1 MAKLTLRTVKEKTC
15 EDKENKYNKEETVL
29 SPTHKAQTD
38 SVKSPITPSGNFKN
52 LKQQKLN
59 FVECGIKA
67 EASPPTVTETMT
79 PPPTKR
85 RRRSNVET

>member
-1 MAKLTLRTVKEKTC
+1 MAKLTLRTVKQKTC
-15 EDKENKYNKEETVL
+15 EDKENKYHKEETVL
-29 SPTHKAQTD
+29 SPTHKVQKD

-59 FVECGIKA
+59 FVECGKA

-79 PPPTKR
+79 PPPTKK
-85 RRRSNVET
+85 RRRSNAET

>member
-1 MAKLTLRTVKEKTC
+1 MAKLTLRTVKQKTC
-15 EDKENKYNKEETVL
+15 EDKENMYHKEETVL
-29 SPTHKAQTD
+29 SPTHKVQKD

-59 FVECGIKA
+59 FVECGKA
-67 EASPPTVTETMT
+67 EASAPTVTETMT
-79 PPPTKR
+79 PPPAKK